1 MSTDLYLWSQISV
14 AAKHHGT
21 LRQFAEIGEQGL
33 VLFPHWEEHGQAV
46 TIGLTPIGKN
56 GALQDGGGCRFHFP
70 EPREFIR
77 TRRHE
82 RVIMISKIRKLLFV
96 FGLGLGFWLGF
107 GFGLG
112 VAVGLGGFRIV
123 VVVVV
128 VVSRSRRKRP
138 RVVVFTRIGDE

>member
-56 GALQDGGGCRFHFP
+56 GVLQDGGGCRFHFP

-96 FGLGLGFWLGF
+96 FRLGLGF
-107 GFGLG
+107 GLWFG
-112 VAVGLGGFRIV
+112 VAVGLGGFRI

>member
-96 FGLGLGFWLGF
+96 FRLGLGF
-107 GFGLG
+107 GLWFG
-112 VAVGLGGFRIV
+112 VAVGLGGFRI

>member
-46 TIGLTPIGKN
+46 TIGLAPVGKN

-96 FGLGLGFWLGF
+96 FRLGLGFGLW
-107 GFGLG
+107 LG
-112 VAVGLGGFRIV
+112 VAVGLGGFRM
-123 VVVVV
+123 VVV